1 MGKLFS
7 ETQYKEIV
15 NECKAFKE
23 KYCDTD
29 EKDVYVQLVN
39 ESDGFDGLQVTFDVY
54 PRKLLYGLMDYAL
67 TPRAPKFPMFSYR
80 FEMAVDEESY
90 DYKEIKIMAQ
100 RNNGWLKATLC
111 DKYEKDCTFYGQLV
125 WQCGDVEYSEVGIK
139 MQSEISSSVMDD
151 INRTTEGFN
160 NKITGSTPLWD
171 ITNAND
177 DSSSPTS
184 YDVYLYTVGDAN
196 TTQIVNTQTK
206 ESLLVDCGIER
217 DINYRSLYSQAE
229 NVIKMLN
236 PEYIL
241 LSHNHEDH
249 YNLLFISG
257 AAQSIALGINNMS
270 ALKQVI
276 ITDAHSGSL
285 SQTIIKS
292 LLGNKLILLNSNI
305 HNYQYVLSGA
315 FPNVYVEFGNCPGL
329 NSCVGGLQSSLEN
342 DTGMI
347 VSIRNNKS
355 IVLTGDCSFDFI
367 PVTAGLS
374 DADCIVMPH
383 HGGKVMM
390 KNKISLKNNCVPIVS
405 SGFPAL
411 YPNTSPGYQARYDQG
426 LFLQSCGVTTPLLF
440 LKANP
445 NPYCV
450 INGI

>member
-1 MGKLFS
+1 MGEIFSENEYNDILEKCREFKKLFLDTS
-7 ETQYKEIV
+7 EKE
-15 NECKAFKE
+15 
-23 KYCDTD
+23 
-29 EKDVYVQLVN
+29 VYMQLVH
-39 ESDGFDGLQVTFDVY
+39 EMDGYDGIRVTFDVY
-54 PRKLLYGLMDYAL
+54 PKKFLRRLMDYVL
-67 TPRAPKFPMFSYR
+67 SPNRSPIPLFSYC
-80 FEMAVDEESY
+80 FETKVKEGSY
-90 DYKEIKIMAQ
+90 EYKEIKSAAQ
-100 RNNGWLKATLC
+100 RNNGWLEAELC
-111 DKYEKDCTFYGQLV
+111 DEKEQNCDFYGQLV

-139 MQSEISSSVMDD
+139 MQSGISSSVMQD

-160 NKITGSTPLWD
+160 NKITESVTLLD
-171 ITNAND
+171 IMNIND

-184 YDVYLYTVGDAN
+184 YDVYLYTVGEAN

-315 FPNVYVEFGNCPGL
+315 FPNVYVEFGTCPGL
-329 NSCVGGLQSSLEN
+329 NNCVGGLQSSFEN

-347 VSIRNNKS
+347 VSIRNN
-355 IVLTGDCSFDFI
+355 INVVLTGDCSFDFI
-367 PVTAGLS
+367 PAVAGLS
-374 DADCIVMPH
+374 DADYIVVPH

-390 KNKISLKNNCVPIVS
+390 NHIIPMKSSCVAIVS
-405 SGFPAL
+405 SGFSAL
-411 YPNTSPGYQARYDQG
+411 YTGAGYQPQYDQG
-426 LFLQSCGVTTPLLF
+426 LFLRNCGVTSTLLF
-440 LKANP
+440 LKVALKS
-445 NPYCV
+445 YCV
-450 INGI
+450 INGV

>member
-1 MGKLFS
+1 M
-7 ETQYKEIV
+7 
-15 NECKAFKE
+15 
-23 KYCDTD
+23 
-29 EKDVYVQLVN
+29 
-39 ESDGFDGLQVTFDVY
+39 TFDVY

-80 FEMAVDEESY
+80 FETVVDKELYVYE
-90 DYKEIKIMAQ
+90 EIKTVAQ
-100 RNNGWLKATLC
+100 RNDGWLKATLC

-139 MQSEISSSVMDD
+139 MQSGISSSVMHD

-160 NKITGSTPLWD
+160 NKITGSIPLWD

-229 NVIKMLN
+229 NDIKMLN

-257 AAQSIALGINNMS
+257 AAQSIALGINNMP

-276 ITDAHSGSL
+276 ITDVHSGSL

-292 LLGNKLILLNSNI
+292 LLGKKLILLNSNI

-315 FPNVYVEFGNCPGL
+315 FPNVYVEFGICPGL
-329 NSCVGGLQSSLEN
+329 NSCIGGFQSSLEN

-347 VSIRNNKS
+347 VSIKNNKNF
-355 IVLTGDCSFDFI
+355 VLTGDCSFDFI
-367 PVTAGLS
+367 PAAVGLS
-374 DADCIVMPH
+374 DADCIVVPH

-390 KNKISLKNNCVPIVS
+390 NHMIPMKSSCVAIVS

-411 YPNTSPGYQARYDQG
+411 YTGTGYQARYDQG

-440 LKANP
+440 LKANQ
-445 NPYCV
+445 NPCWV
-450 INGI
+450 IKGV

>member
-1 MGKLFS
+1 MGKDFS
-7 ETQYKEIV
+7 ENQYKIV
-15 NECKAFKE
+15 IEECKAFKE

-67 TPRAPKFPMFSYR
+67 TPRLHNFPLFSYR
-80 FEMAVDEESY
+80 FETVVDKELYVYE
-90 DYKEIKIMAQ
+90 EIKTVAQ
-100 RNNGWLKATLC
+100 RNDGWLKATLC
-111 DKYEKDCTFYGQLV
+111 DKDEKDCTFYGQLV

-139 MQSEISSSVMDD
+139 MQSGISSSVMQD
-151 INRTTEGFN
+151 INSTTEGFN
-160 NKITGSTPLWD
+160 NKITESVTLLD
-171 ITNAND
+171 IMNIND

-184 YDVYLYTVGDAN
+184 YDVYLYTVGEAN
-196 TTQIVNTQTK
+196 TTQIVNTHTK

-217 DINYRSLYSQAE
+217 DINYRRLYSQAE

-276 ITDAHSGSL
+276 ITDVHSGSL

-292 LLGNKLILLNSNI
+292 LLGKKLILLNSNI

-315 FPNVYVEFGNCPGL
+315 FPNVYVEFGICPGL
-329 NSCVGGLQSSLEN
+329 NSCIGGFQSSLEN

-347 VSIRNNKS
+347 VSIKNNKNF
-355 IVLTGDCSFDFI
+355 VLTGDCSFDFI

-374 DADCIVMPH
+374 DADYIVMPH

-390 KNKISLKNNCVPIVS
+390 NHMIPMKSSCVAIVS
-405 SGFPAL
+405 SGFPTL
-411 YPNTSPGYQARYDQG
+411 YTGTGYQARYDQR
-426 LFLQSCGVTTPLLF
+426 LFLQSCGVTTPLVF
-440 LKANP
+440 LKANQ
-445 NPYCV
+445 NPCCV
-450 INGI
+450 IKGV

>member
-1 MGKLFS
+1 MGKLFP

-23 KYCDTD
+23 KYCDPD
-29 EKDVYVQLVN
+29 EKEVYVQLVH
-39 ESDGFDGLQVTFDVY
+39 ESDGFDELRVTFDVY
-54 PRKLLYGLMDYAL
+54 PKKLLYGLMDYAL

-80 FEMAVDEESY
+80 IEMAVDEESY

-111 DKYEKDCTFYGQLV
+111 DKCEKECTFYGQLV

-160 NKITGSTPLWD
+160 NKITGSTPLLD

-177 DSSSPTS
+177 DSSNPTS

-196 TTQIVNTQTK
+196 TTQITNTCTK

-217 DINYRSLYSQAE
+217 NINYRGLYTQTE

-257 AAQSIALGINNMS
+257 AAQSIALGLNNMS
-270 ALKQVI
+270 AIKQVI
-276 ITDAHSGSL
+276 ITDVHSGSL

-292 LLGNKLILLNSNI
+292 LLGNKLILLNANI

-315 FPNVYVEFGNCPGL
+315 FPNVYVEFGICPDL
-329 NSCVGGLQSSLEN
+329 NSCIGGFQSSFEN

-347 VSIRNNKS
+347 VSIRNNKNV
-355 IVLTGDCSFDFI
+355 VLTGDCSFDFI
-367 PVTAGLS
+367 PAVVGIS
-374 DADCIVMPH
+374 DADYIVVPH

-390 KNKISLKNNCVPIVS
+390 NHMIPMKRSCVPIVS
-405 SGFPAL
+405 SGFTSL
-411 YPNTSPGYQARYDQG
+411 YKGAGYKKQYDQED
-426 LFLQSCGVTTPLLF
+426 FLRNCGVTTSLVF

-450 INGI
+450 TGV

>member
-1 MGKLFS
+1 MGKMFP

-23 KYCDTD
+23 KYCDPD
-29 EKDVYVQLVN
+29 EKEVYVQLVH
-39 ESDGFDGLQVTFDVY
+39 ESDGFDELRVTFDVY
-54 PRKLLYGLMDYAL
+54 PKKLLYGLMDYAL

-160 NKITGSTPLWD
+160 NKITGSTPLLD

-177 DSSSPTS
+177 DSSNPTS

-196 TTQIVNTQTK
+196 TTQITNTCTK

-217 DINYRSLYSQAE
+217 NINYRGLYTQTE

-257 AAQSIALGINNMS
+257 AAQSIALGLNNMS
-270 ALKQVI
+270 AIKQVI
-276 ITDAHSGSL
+276 ITDVHSGSL

-292 LLGNKLILLNSNI
+292 LLGNKLILLNANI

-315 FPNVYVEFGNCPGL
+315 FPNVYVEFGICPDL
-329 NSCVGGLQSSLEN
+329 NSCIGGFQSSFEN

-347 VSIRNNKS
+347 VSIRNNKNV
-355 IVLTGDCSFDFI
+355 VLTGDCSFDFI
-367 PVTAGLS
+367 PAVVGIS
-374 DADCIVMPH
+374 DADYIVVPH

-390 KNKISLKNNCVPIVS
+390 NHMIPMKRSCVQIVS
-405 SGFPAL
+405 SGFTSL
-411 YPNTSPGYQARYDQG
+411 YKGAGYKKQYDQED
-426 LFLQSCGVTTPLLF
+426 FLRNCGVTTSLVF

-450 INGI
+450 TGV